1 MGKLGYKLHKA
12 PGRNNVASCTQPYI
26 TVSKDPRRCPP
37 SPRSK
42 SHDASPIALSYP
54 FYQDWAPQMPDV
66 SECKQPRFPPPGS
79 ATYPKQV
86 YDSWAARVH
95 MCGKVVSVCQIGV
108 VKIRAARPPSAQTD
122 SQQRRMLQRFA
133 QAPRASQRSAA
144 TACAPIETRLV
155 RCRVEG
161 MVQGDVSFVRD
172 DACVAPKPVTS
183 RVVRA
188 IQDSGVPR
196 EALFLA
202 GKLSAAD
209 HYPLGAL
216 RAVQQQMKHLDLT
229 YLDLFML
236 TKPIYDPAV
245 LRAVWEILESYH
257 HRGIFRSLG
266 VSNFDLVSLELLEQ
280 VAKVPPVYLQ
290 NRFSLYD
297 VQGFEALAW
306 AKRRGLAMAARLE
319 QSLLSPWEELTD
331 IARRWN
337 RSSQE
342 LLSRWLLQLGC
353 AIVAPAS
360 AAEDHAGALSFQM
373 PEEDMRQLGGLI
385 SLSSSV
391 PGVGPP
397 SWMEDVYGLARF
409 GPPAVLGVTD
419 AAPVPEL
426 HGFSKPFA
434 YRAPVAKEN
443 GRPARRLRGSRGV
456 ATKAR
461 KAFLGPRFRCRLEV
475 WQGGELAETRGV
487 QCEGAEAAPLP
498 QSRCTGLKPLERR
511 VICPA
516 TPPCETSAAAPATT
530 LAPTTTL
537 APMTTSATLPATEAA
552 KAEALARADAG
563 KLLLLFGGALA
574 TGQLHLSA
582 EAPQKSIAFRAPVAS
597 MAKAHD
603 HGRVVVTLHATT
615 EEAPRCAALVLSIAE
630 DGTCRV
636 VHETSLPGQRLFLS
650 TALSTEK
657 TAKVVAYRPVREAS
671 QSYIELLAV
680 QMELAELELSPE
692 AKILWTA
699 RGPHAPPATST
710 VLCAR
715 TSPCGAATVPAVAP
729 TVVPTTAAPVTTQ
742 AGPSPVWAYVEWT
755 VDSTNCSARSCGLGA
770 VVQERAVLC
779 NDLVTGQQLADSS
792 CLGLKPPTKRT
803 ICPATAPCVKVEITD
818 AWTCCPRGYALKK
831 PEDLPTTCQQGSCE
845 VESCCSM
852 VSWVNL
858 DWDETQACSQSC
870 GLPQQMQ
877 ERSVTCQAMY
887 SGEVA
892 INELRDG
899 LKALTTELRNG
910 AGSSGAKLKGKSSS
924 MNASFVSTSIPI
936 GKDLD
941 AWRATPGSVLADPA
955 NEIVAHVWPQVSHW
969 ATEFLLKE
977 VGPAIHSALPE
988 SLSGGIDPDRCHL
1001 GHEAVKFS
1009 SIKIFEPWQ
1018 RNTRQRQRKN
1028 GISGWE
1034 GCETANLEQ
1043 EGESEEK
1050 KPCFSRFLK
1059 QIKVEKSAE
1068 VVQHATGR
1076 TLDLRDPDMLQR
1088 FTSVRR
1094 VRIRQQ
1100 ACQESKWNAALA
1112 GISEEIAQSS
1122 GMRRWQLRIEYGQLL
1137 RRAGL
1142 FEEAM
1147 TEVSEVHKAFPTSIE
1162 VLMEFAQILSKL
1174 GRVEHITDLEAH
1186 VRSIC
1191 CDPEDVRLEMEL
1203 ILRLGRLKAEA
1214 VEVTETPID
1223 VREPRIEGY
1232 AIWSLRDVTLVSKHS
1247 AIYHFVSKDRQR
1259 GTPNP
1264 RGRGRTVWPKTWH
1277 VTLLARLGA
1286 NSEGPL
1292 PWIERDYT
1300 PISTAKEWEQGQCDI
1315 LIKIYNDG
1323 QATSWLQQQPL
1334 GIRIWFS
1341 QPVKT
1346 LSVPSL
1352 LPDLDQ
1358 APFRPAS
1365 YLLLLAGTGIVA
1377 AAQVLHHAE
1386 RGKCFG
1392 SSPTINSPI
1401 RLVHSCR
1408 SDDVLM
1414 SFELLDWCT
1423 KGLLKSWTL
1432 LLTEAEAGMT
1442 PFPDVQDADLTNCM
1456 EWHGDPSIFLQ
1467 LAGQEGGVH
1476 GIMLRGQ
1483 LLVELVHMLPYPP
1496 MFKGVRLFFLDPPE
1510 LQNVSL
1516 IQRKILDVVQ
1526 GQLASRV
1533 VAPKFMG
1540 FKMVNTDIFQITSPA
1555 AEGILRVTVWS
1566 ANDLLPMDTSF
1577 FGKGTSDPYVKVRC
1591 GAHVLKSET
1600 FWKTLCPQFGFK
1612 ASLPISSLAE
1622 P

>member
-1 MGKLGYKLHKA
+1 MATNQHETCQAFQDLDVFPEGVPVVCNKEANDTSHEAHAKRVRDFYAQKVQAWAVAEGLCANQTARATQSAGDCKA
-12 PGRNNVASCTQPYI
+12 AGASV
-26 TVSKDPRRCPP
+26 VSKGENCTEIQRMLDDLACEAWTEHYDCEKKSVSCLFQARQRYLDANRTGARTDEDLQSQWRAVKRIECLLDAMEQ
-37 SPRSK
+37 SEDMNHALEECRSK

-86 YDSWAARVH
+86 YDLAQGESFAECTAECCSRCQFFTCNSTTVLKPNAKLLHGFSQAQCCEAMPQVHWRAEEWPNVNCPTECGLQTMTQTRRVVCWDVANQVEAEESLCTSTKPSSFRVSCPATPSCRSCQATKCPNGFTAKADAPEICTGATCLPEECCNRVCSVGDCPAGWVLKANATCGSATCTRGDCCSVTQWSFNEWTDV
-95 MCGKVVSVCQIGV
+95 MC
-108 VKIRAARPPSAQTD
+108 D
-122 SQQRRMLQRFA
+122 SSCGQPEQ
-133 QAPRASQRSAA
+133 
-144 TACAPIETRLV
+144 IETRLV

-183 RVVRA
+183 RVGPALWFRGAAGSRRIWVGEPEEKTWGEVETWDGRSRWLREKGEEDENRLYLLAQEDAPAAQWAAKQIPEACDGPDGGCQVDWDQVAATWRYAWNNLRLSLQHAAAKHRLRLDPGEVQRLVAVHEFMYWLGEDKKKWQVGWDEMSGAARALLRALQLWLVSGEYQWGSPVTLLRANHGLHLPFPQRSVLVPTDGDLETQMSLMNGLQMPLLIYRLGPVWEFPFKTKIYEKVREALQLGYRHLDFSEHYGAEKEVVRA

-319 QSLLSPWEELTD
+319 QSLLSPWEDPHVLS

-409 GPPAVLGVTD
+409 GPPAVLGVTG
-419 AAPVPEL
+419 ANVPEL

-443 GRPARRLRGSRGV
+443 GRPARRLRGSRGGGV

-461 KAFLGPRFRCRLEV
+461 KAFLGPRFRHRLTTATARQLSLRPPSSAV
-475 WQGGELAETRGV
+475 KRHGELAETRGV

-552 KAEALARADAG
+552 KVGSWVAPAWSTPDCARRCCGLGELTEERSVLCMDCNGRLLPECVFPLDLEDDPSMDTFEVIGQLEAEALARADAG

-574 TGQLHLSA
+574 VTYAGAQVITKHLSA

-699 RGPHAPPATST
+699 RGPHAPVAVHWASDQDVLIISSGSFQLSSSPVPSETEHPVLSIFHDNQVEHWPLPPGELLAAWTST
-710 VLCAR
+710 AGLHVALAEPMGGALIFQLVAHPPEPRNITALPGAGACAAAR
-715 TSPCGAATVPAVAP
+715 ACGTSAGARLVVAP
-729 TVVPTTAAPVTTQ
+729 EFFALVEVDQRGVSLYRNPQGTRVAPL
-742 AGPSPVWAYVEWT
+742 AS
-755 VDSTNCSARSCGLGA
+755 L
-770 VVQERAVLC
+770 AVL
-779 NDLVTGQQLADSS
+779 DPPV
-792 CLGLKPPTKRT
+792 LGLAIAAQDALVLRSAQSIIHCT
-803 ICPATAPCVKVEITD
+803 IDLAVKVEVVKRPLISREQMPLGMD
-818 AWTCCPRGYALKK
+818 PEAL
-831 PEDLPTTCQQGSCE
+831 
-845 VESCCSM
+845 
-852 VSWVNL
+852 
-858 DWDETQACSQSC
+858 
-870 GLPQQMQ
+870 
-877 ERSVTCQAMY
+877 
-887 SGEVA
+887 
-892 INELRDG
+892 
-899 LKALTTELRNG
+899 LK
-910 AGSSGAKLKGKSSS
+910 
-924 MNASFVSTSIPI
+924 M
-936 GKDLD
+936 LD
-941 AWRATPGSVLADPA
+941 AR
-955 NEIVAHVWPQVSHW
+955 
-969 ATEFLLKE
+969 
-977 VGPAIHSALPE
+977 
-988 SLSGGIDPDRCHL
+988 
-1001 GHEAVKFS
+1001 
-1009 SIKIFEPWQ
+1009 
-1018 RNTRQRQRKN
+1018 
-1028 GISGWE
+1028 
-1034 GCETANLEQ
+1034 
-1043 EGESEEK
+1043 GE
-1050 KPCFSRFLK
+1050 
-1059 QIKVEKSAE
+1059 
-1068 VVQHATGR
+1068 
-1076 TLDLRDPDMLQR
+1076 D
-1088 FTSVRR
+1088 
-1094 VRIRQQ
+1094 
-1100 ACQESKWNAALA
+1100 
-1112 GISEEIAQSS
+1112 
-1122 GMRRWQLRIEYGQLL
+1122 
-1137 RRAGL
+1137 
-1142 FEEAM
+1142 
-1147 TEVSEVHKAFPTSIE
+1147 
-1162 VLMEFAQILSKL
+1162 
-1174 GRVEHITDLEAH
+1174 
-1186 VRSIC
+1186 
-1191 CDPEDVRLEMEL
+1191 
-1203 ILRLGRLKAEA
+1203 
-1214 VEVTETPID
+1214 
-1223 VREPRIEGY
+1223 
-1232 AIWSLRDVTLVSKHS
+1232 
-1247 AIYHFVSKDRQR
+1247 
-1259 GTPNP
+1259 
-1264 RGRGRTVWPKTWH
+1264 
-1277 VTLLARLGA
+1277 
-1286 NSEGPL
+1286 
-1292 PWIERDYT
+1292 
-1300 PISTAKEWEQGQCDI
+1300 
-1315 LIKIYNDG
+1315 
-1323 QATSWLQQQPL
+1323 
-1334 GIRIWFS
+1334 
-1341 QPVKT
+1341 
-1346 LSVPSL
+1346 
-1352 LPDLDQ
+1352 
-1358 APFRPAS
+1358 
-1365 YLLLLAGTGIVA
+1365 
-1377 AAQVLHHAE
+1377 
-1386 RGKCFG
+1386 
-1392 SSPTINSPI
+1392 
-1401 RLVHSCR
+1401 
-1408 SDDVLM
+1408 
-1414 SFELLDWCT
+1414 
-1423 KGLLKSWTL
+1423 
-1432 LLTEAEAGMT
+1432 
-1442 PFPDVQDADLTNCM
+1442 
-1456 EWHGDPSIFLQ
+1456 
-1467 LAGQEGGVH
+1467 
-1476 GIMLRGQ
+1476 
-1483 LLVELVHMLPYPP
+1483 
-1496 MFKGVRLFFLDPPE
+1496 
-1510 LQNVSL
+1510 
-1516 IQRKILDVVQ
+1516 
-1526 GQLASRV
+1526 
-1533 VAPKFMG
+1533 
-1540 FKMVNTDIFQITSPA
+1540 
-1555 AEGILRVTVWS
+1555 
-1566 ANDLLPMDTSF
+1566 
-1577 FGKGTSDPYVKVRC
+1577 
-1591 GAHVLKSET
+1591 
-1600 FWKTLCPQFGFK
+1600 
-1612 ASLPISSLAE
+1612 
-1622 P
+1622 